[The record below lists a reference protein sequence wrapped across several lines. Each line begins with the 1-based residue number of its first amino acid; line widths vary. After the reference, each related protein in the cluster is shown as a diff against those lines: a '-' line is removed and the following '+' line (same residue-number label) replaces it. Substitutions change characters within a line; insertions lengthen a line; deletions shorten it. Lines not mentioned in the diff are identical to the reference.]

1 MCDHRYRVGRWVY
14 PGTWTNDP
22 KAMAWDVGHPED
34 FGRVTPG
41 AGSGRCGLPGDCV
54 LISQV
59 QVLEGGSHPGD
70 YGLVTQG
77 AVSGKR
83 LTLETVIP
91 CIWAWGS
98 PWILQTLE
106 SRYSVWEGCHP

>member
-1 MCDHRYRVGRWVY
+1 
-14 PGTWTNDP
+14 
-22 KAMAWDVGHPED
+22 MAWDVGHPED

-83 LTLETVIP
+83 LTLETVDM
-91 CIWAWGS
+91 WRHVYGLAG
-98 PWILQTLE
+98 
-106 SRYSVWEGCHP
+106 HPGYCRH